1 MTKTVKPKPT
11 CKKCK
16 KCKKPLYKTS
26 KDYWTCWGGNC
37 RGLIPNSRVALF
49 QGHLYRTKDG
59 KLIMNLEVA
68 KDKRIDPKDLTRV
81 KEFEI

>member
-1 MTKTVKPKPT
+1 MTKIVKPRPI
-11 CKKCK
+11 CK

-26 KDYWTCWGGNC
+26 KDYWTCWDGNC
-37 RGLIPNSRVALF
+37 RGLIPNSRVVLF
-49 QGHLYRTKDG
+49 QRYLYRTNDG

-81 KEFEI
+81 KGFSI